1 MPEELSNIT
10 DSNPDAQELYGDEA
24 ERQKRFNGYSYEDF
38 REELIKSN
46 AYVRKIN
53 PALHDF
59 DGEGVAVGGEGV
71 DGQYVVHR
79 PPEQKDKE
87 SLLRYMLETAQKLDN
102 IQDVA
107 LLVGA
112 GITQIHPFIDGN
124 GRTSRLLYANLSAG
138 TDFFKKNEDE
148 ILEGRSSIELGS
160 IIPNKFLIEIAKQR
174 LPQDADDAQISAEAC
189 RVLCDAFLSPDEYVV
204 FPKDVP
210 QSPRLAKAL
219 EGGMTLRDYLVMASY
234 NLISSNLA
242 EDKDF
247 VIQEDGG
254 YIVRQKEDHPW
265 REDTRFGQ
273 NKDQAPDN

>member
-1 MPEELSNIT
+1 MPEELSNIS
-10 DSNPDAQELYGDEA
+10 DSSPDAQEFYGDEA
-24 ERQKRFNGYSYEDF
+24 ERQNRFNGYSYEDF
-38 REELIKSN
+38 RERLIKSN

-59 DGEGVAVGGEGV
+59 DGAGVVVGGEGV
-71 DGQYVVHR
+71 DGLIVEHQ

-87 SLLRYMLETAQKLDN
+87 SLLKYMLETAQKLDN

-124 GRTSRLLYANLSAG
+124 GRTSRLLYTNLSAG
-138 TDFFKKNEDE
+138 IDFFKKNEDE
-148 ILEGRSSIELGS
+148 ILGGRRSIDLGTL
-160 IIPNKFLIEIAKQR
+160 IPNKFLTEIAKQR

-204 FPKDVP
+204 FPKDVW
-210 QSPRLAKAL
+210 SHYAKAL
-219 EGGMTLRDYLVMASY
+219 EGGMPLRDYLVMASH

-242 EDKDF
+242 EDKE
-247 VIQEDGG
+247 VIPGEDGG
-254 YIVRQKEDHPW
+254 YISRQKEDHPW
-265 REDTRFGQ
+265 KEDTRFGQ
-273 NKDQAPDN
+273 NKDPDPDNQ

>member
-1 MPEELSNIT
+1 MPEVLSNIS
-10 DSNPDAQELYGDEA
+10 DSSPDAQEFYGDEA
-24 ERQKRFNGYSYEDF
+24 ERQNRFNGYSYEDF
-38 REELIKSN
+38 RERLIKSN

-59 DGEGVAVGGEGV
+59 DGAGVVVGGEGV
-71 DGQYVVHR
+71 DGLIVEHQ

-87 SLLRYMLETAQKLDN
+87 SLLKYMLETAQKLDN

-124 GRTSRLLYANLSAG
+124 GRTSRLLYTNLSAG
-138 TDFFKKNEDE
+138 IDFFKKNEDE
-148 ILEGRSSIELGS
+148 ILGGRRSIDLGTL
-160 IIPNKFLIEIAKQR
+160 IPNKFLTEIAKQR

-204 FPKDVP
+204 FPKDVW
-210 QSPRLAKAL
+210 SHYAKAT
-219 EGGMTLRDYLVMASY
+219 EGGMPLRDYLVMASH

-242 EDKDF
+242 EDKE
-247 VIQEDGG
+247 VIPGEDGG
-254 YIVRQKEDHPW
+254 YISRQKEDHPW
-265 REDTRFGQ
+265 KEDTRFGQ
-273 NKDQAPDN
+273 NKDPDPDNQ

>member
-24 ERQKRFNGYSYEDF
+24 ERQNRFNGYSYEDF

-59 DGEGVAVGGEGV
+59 DGEGVTVGGESLHGFII
-71 DGQYVVHR
+71 DHQ

-87 SLLRYMLETAQKLDN
+87 SLLKYMLETAQKLDN

-124 GRTSRLLYANLSAG
+124 GRTSRLLYAKLSAG
-138 TDFFKKNEDE
+138 IDFFKKNEDE
-148 ILEGRSSIELGS
+148 ILGGRSSIELGS

-174 LPQDADDAQISAEAC
+174 LPQDAGDAQINAEAC

-204 FPKDVP
+204 FPKDVLDR
-210 QSPRLAKAL
+210 PRKARAI

-242 EDKDF
+242 
-247 VIQEDGG
+247 QS
-254 YIVRQKEDHPW
+254 RQKEDHPW

-273 NKDQAPDN
+273 NKDPDSDN